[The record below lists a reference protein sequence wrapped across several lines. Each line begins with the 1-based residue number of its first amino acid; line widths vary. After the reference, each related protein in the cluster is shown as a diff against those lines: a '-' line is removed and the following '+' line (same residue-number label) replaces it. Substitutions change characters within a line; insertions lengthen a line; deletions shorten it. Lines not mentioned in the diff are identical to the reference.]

1 MLEEIFHDSL
11 KIHPGLD
18 DIGIR
23 LKSRSSRSPV

>member
-18 DIGIR
+18 IGIR
-23 LKSRSSRSPV
+23 LKSQSLRSPV